1 MSESFYNILGVE
13 EGATKDEIKK
23 AYRTL
28 SFKFHPDK
36 NPGNLEATGKF
47 QKISEAYETLGDEQ
61 KREEYNMS
69 RKNPFMRMNSN
80 NGMDVPM
87 DDILNMFFNGIG
99 NPFAQMPGM
108 GGMSNGMKGMGGM
121 SNGMGGMGGMPCF
134 PPGFPPGLKV
144 HVFNGGPM
152 GFQQAIQKPSPII
165 KNIIIT
171 LEQILIG
178 ATVPL
183 EIERWIVENGMK
195 VFENE
200 TVYVTIPQGIDDG
213 EMLILREKGNVIN
226 ETVKGDIKI
235 FVKVK
240 NDTLFKRSGLD
251 LILEKNITLKEA
263 LCGFSF
269 EIKYVNGK
277 SYTLNNNKGNIIPS
291 EYRKIYPNMGLKR
304 EEHTGNMIIHFHVD
318 FPEKL
323 TDEQIGKLTEVL

>member
-1 MSESFYNILGVE
+1 MSENYYNILGVE

-23 AYRTL
+23 AYRSL

-36 NPGNLEATGKF
+36 NPGNSEATGKF

-80 NGMDVPM
+80 NSMDVPM
-87 DDILNMFFNGIG
+87 DDILNMFLNGMG

-108 GGMSNGMKGMGGM
+108 GGMSNGMGGI
-121 SNGMGGMGGMPCF
+121 SGF
-134 PPGFPPGLKV
+134 PAGFPPGVKV
-144 HVFNGGPM
+144 HVFNGGPI
-152 GFQQAIQKPSPII
+152 GFQQALQKPSPIV
-165 KNIIIT
+165 KNIMIT
-171 LEQILIG
+171 LEQVLIG

-226 ETVKGDIKI
+226 ETAKGDIKI

-291 EYRKIYPNMGLKR
+291 EYKKIYSNMGLKR

-323 TDEQIGKLTEVL
+323 TDEQIEKLSEVL

>member
-1 MSESFYNILGVE
+1 MSDNYYNILGVE

-23 AYRTL
+23 AYRSL

-36 NPGNLEATGKF
+36 NPGNSEATGKF

-61 KREEYNMS
+61 KREEYDML

-80 NGMDVPM
+80 NGSGMEVPM
-87 DDILNMFFNGIG
+87 DDILNMFFNGMG
-99 NPFAQMPGM
+99 NPFAGMP
-108 GGMSNGMKGMGGM
+108 
-121 SNGMGGMGGMPCF
+121 GMGGMGGMPGMQ
-134 PPGFPPGLKV
+134 GFPPGAKI

-171 LEQILIG
+171 LEQILTG

-200 TVYVTIPQGIDDG
+200 TVYVTIPQGIDEG
-213 EMLILREKGNVIN
+213 EMIILREKGNVIN
-226 ETVKGDIKI
+226 ETAKGDIKI

-240 NDTLFKRSGLD
+240 NETLFKRSGLD
-251 LILEKNITLKEA
+251 LILEKNITLKES

-277 SYTLNNNKGNIIPS
+277 SYTLNNNKGNIIPP

-323 TDEQIGKLTEVL
+323 TDEQIAKLSEVF

>member
-1 MSESFYNILGVE
+1 MSEDFYNILGVNE
-13 EGATKDEIKK
+13 KASKDEIKR

-28 SFKFHPDK
+28 QMKYHPDK
-36 NPGNLEATGKF
+36 NNGNEEAAIMSR
-47 QKISEAYETLGDEQ
+47 KINEAYEVLGDVQ
-61 KREEYNMS
+61 KRQEYDNS
-69 RKNPFMRMNSN
+69 KNNPFMRMNGMNGN

-87 DDILNMFFNGIG
+87 DDIFNMFF
-99 NPFAQMPGM
+99 
-108 GGMSNGMKGMGGM
+108 GGM
-121 SNGMGGMGGMPCF
+121 
-134 PPGFPPGLKV
+134 PGFPPGMQGMSGFPPGVKL

-152 GFQQAIQKPSPII
+152 GFHQAIQKPSPII
-165 KNIIIT
+165 KNITIN
-171 LEQILIG
+171 LEQILNG

-200 TVYVTIPQGIDDG
+200 TVYVTIPQGIDEG
-213 EMLILREKGNVIN
+213 EMIILRDKGNVIN
-226 ETVKGDIKI
+226 ENAKGDIKI
-235 FVKVK
+235 FVKIT

-251 LILEKNITLKEA
+251 LIFDKNITLKEA

-277 SYTLNNNKGNIIPS
+277 SYTLNNNKGNIIPP

-304 EEHTGNMIIHFHVD
+304 GEHSVNMIIHFHVD

-323 TDEQIGKLTEVL
+323 TEEQIVKLSELL